1 MPLPKPPPIET
12 HRLHVRLVTPADL
25 PDLMAVNGD
34 AAVTHH
40 LPYATWQTLAD
51 GQAWFDRAMA
61 QQATGTAWQLVLQTK
76 ATATATATQTACA
89 TVIGT
94 CLLFRFDDGSAR
106 AELGYVLGRAWWGQG
121 LMREALRGVLSTA
134 FAAMG
139 VRRVEAEVNPANMAS
154 MRVVESLG
162 FVAEGTLRQRWVK
175 AGKPY
180 DVVLWGLL
188 KSDQLP

>member
-12 HRLHVRLVTPADL
+12 TRLHVRLVTPADL
-25 PDLMAVNGD
+25 PDLMVVNGD
-34 AAVTHH
+34 TAVTHH

-51 GQAWFDRAMA
+51 AQAWFDRAMA

-76 ATATATATQTACA
+76 PTPTARA

-94 CLLFRFDDGSAR
+94 CLLFRFDEGSAR

-121 LMREALRGVLSTA
+121 LMREALQGVLSTA
-134 FAAMG
+134 FATMG
-139 VRRVEAEVNPANMAS
+139 LRRVEAEVNPANMAS

-188 KSDQLP
+188 A